1 MIELLERLCTAKGV
15 SGREESICRL
25 IYDEMKQ
32 LSDTVSVDKNNNV
45 IAQVGDI
52 KKHNI
57 MLDAHLDEIGFIVTY
72 IDERG
77 FLKVSS
83 CGGMDMRVIPDTR
96 FKVQTDNGEITA
108 VSCCMPPH
116 LSDGGEDKAP
126 SADSIYL
133 DTGLPAQKVK
143 EIVSL
148 GDIAAFDVSPAVLLN
163 NRFSC
168 CSADNRAGCAVLIR
182 VAQLIKENPV
192 KSGVTFAFTAQEET
206 YGKGAVTAAYEIN
219 PDEAVCVDVSFA
231 MQSGV
236 SPSESGEL
244 DKGGMICISP
254 VLSKAMNKKLTKLA
268 KEKNIPYQYEVTGGV
283 TGTNADK
290 ISVTRSGI
298 PTAVISV
305 PQRNM
310 HTNAEIISV
319 NDIENVSQ
327 LIYEYIRSC
336 CKGE

>member
-1 MIELLERLCTAKGV
+1 MIDLLKRLCNAKGV
-15 SGREESICRL
+15 SGREDSICSL
-25 IYDEMKQ
+25 ISDEMKP
-32 LSDTVSVDKNNNV
+32 LSDNVYIDKNNNV
-45 IAQVGDI
+45 IAQVGNVQ
-52 KKHNI
+52 KHNI
-57 MLDAHLDEIGFIVTY
+57 MLDAHLDEIGFVVAY
-72 IDERG
+72 IDDKG
-77 FLKVSS
+77 FLKASP

-96 FKVQTDNGEITA
+96 FKVITDSGEITA

-126 SADSIYL
+126 SPDSIYL
-133 DTGLPAQKVK
+133 DTGLSADKVK

-148 GDIAAFDVSPAVLLN
+148 GDTVSFDVTPSALLN

-168 CSADNRAGCAVLIR
+168 CCTDNRAGCAVLIR
-182 VAQLIKENPV
+182 VAQMIKENPV
-192 KSGVTFAFTAQEET
+192 NSGVTFVFSSQEET
-206 YGKGAVTAAYEIN
+206 YGKGAMTAAFELF

-254 VLSKAMNKKLTKLA
+254 VLSKDMYKKLTELA
-268 KEKNIPYQYEVTGGV
+268 KENDIPYQYEVTGGI

-298 PTAVISV
+298 PTAVVSV

-310 HTNAEIISV
+310 HTNAEIISI
-319 NDIENVSQ
+319 NDIEYVSR
-327 LIYEYIRSC
+327 LIYEYIKAC